1 MREIY
6 KVDLPYPSLDNI
18 KPDGISAKIISP
30 AYSGQESELTAVMQ
44 YMYHHFY
51 FEDIDEEIASGL
63 IKISLAEMEHFEI
76 LGKLLLK
83 LGVDPVYTW
92 CPPLKW
98 NFYNTSGVSY
108 TKTPQK
114 MLMDDITGELLAIK
128 EYEKMLSCLR
138 SEEVSAVISRIIL
151 DEQLHVKILKEYLEK
166 INKNTQK
173 ECFMPKNT

>member
-6 KVDLPYPSLDNI
+6 KVDLPYPSLDSI
-18 KPDGISAKIISP
+18 EPDAISAKIISP

-44 YMYHHFY
+44 YVYHHFY
-51 FEDIDEEIASGL
+51 FEEGWEEIANGL
-63 IKISLAEMEHFEI
+63 MKIAIAEMEHFEI

-98 NFYNTSGVSY
+98 NFYNTGSVSY

-128 EYEKMLSCLR
+128 EYEKMISCLQN
-138 SEEVSAVISRIIL
+138 EEVSAVIARIIL
-151 DEQLHVKILKEYLEK
+151 DEQLHVKILKGYLEK
-166 INKNTQK
+166 ISKNT
-173 ECFMPKNT
+173 

>member
-6 KVDLPYPSLDNI
+6 KVDLPYPSLDSI
-18 KPDGISAKIISP
+18 EPDAISAKIISP

-44 YMYHHFY
+44 YVYHHFY
-51 FEDIDEEIASGL
+51 FEEGWEEIANGL
-63 IKISLAEMEHFEI
+63 MKIAIAEMEHFEI

-98 NFYNTSGVSY
+98 NFYNTGNVSY

-128 EYEKMLSCLR
+128 EYEKMLSCLQN
-138 SEEVSAVISRIIL
+138 EEVSAVIARIIL
-151 DEQLHVKILKEYLEK
+151 DEQLHVKILKGYLEK
-166 INKNTQK
+166 ISKNT
-173 ECFMPKNT
+173 